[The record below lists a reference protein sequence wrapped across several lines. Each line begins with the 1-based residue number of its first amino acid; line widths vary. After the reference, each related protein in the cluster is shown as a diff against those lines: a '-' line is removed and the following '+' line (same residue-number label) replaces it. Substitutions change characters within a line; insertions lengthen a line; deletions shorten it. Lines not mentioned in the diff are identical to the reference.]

1 MKNILIPEFQ
11 ITVWQYYQ
19 DNGRHTMPWRSPE
32 DDGTYDPYKIMLSE
46 IMLQQTQVARVTI
59 KYQEFLQLFP
69 TMESLAQAPL
79 AEVLSAWSGLGYNR
93 RAKFVWQAA
102 QMVVQDF
109 ESQFPVQ
116 TSQMVRLPGIGPNT
130 AGAIAAYAFNQ
141 PVVFVETN
149 IRTVFIHHFFQ
160 DTSAVPD
167 SAIMELA
174 AAALDTKNPRAWYW
188 ALMDYGSYIKQTV
201 GNLSKESNS
210 YTKQS
215 TFEGSLRQIRGQA
228 LRILTNGPLQ
238 QKEIC
243 QEITDPRLA
252 EVLEALLREQ
262 LIQKQGNTYR
272 LG

>member
-1 MKNILIPEFQ
+1 
-11 ITVWQYYQ
+11 
-19 DNGRHTMPWRSPE
+19 
-32 DDGTYDPYKIMLSE
+32 
-46 IMLQQTQVARVTI
+46 
-59 KYQEFLQLFP
+59 
-69 TMESLAQAPL
+69 
-79 AEVLSAWSGLGYNR
+79 
-93 RAKFVWQAA
+93 
-102 QMVVQDF
+102 
-109 ESQFPVQ
+109 
-116 TSQMVRLPGIGPNT
+116 
-130 AGAIAAYAFNQ
+130 
-141 PVVFVETN
+141 
-149 IRTVFIHHFFQ
+149 
-160 DTSAVPD
+160 
-167 SAIMELA
+167 
-174 AAALDTKNPRAWYW
+174 
-188 ALMDYGSYIKQTV
+188 LMDYGSYIKQTV